1 MAQWTLNYTTYD
13 NSQWTSV
20 VGNVMGST
28 LGNLPWTEE
37 NLPNFRNI
45 ELNIANTT
53 NLVHWRIDNSGT

>member
-20 VGNVMGST
+20 IGNVIGGM
-28 LGNLPWTEE
+28 LGNLPWAEE

-45 ELNIANTT
+45 ELNVVNTT
-53 NLVHWRIDNSGT
+53 NLTHWENR